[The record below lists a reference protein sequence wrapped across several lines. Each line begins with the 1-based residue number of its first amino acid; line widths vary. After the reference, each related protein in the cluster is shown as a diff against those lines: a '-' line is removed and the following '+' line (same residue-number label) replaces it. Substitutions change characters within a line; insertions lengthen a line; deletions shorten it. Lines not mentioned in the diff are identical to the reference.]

1 MKNQIEEAL
10 ANGFIR
16 PSVSPWGSLV
26 LFTKKNDGSLR
37 MYIDYRALN
46 KQTIRNEV
54 LLPRIDEFWDQLS
67 GANYFCTI
75 NLRSGYNQIR
85 IKECDI
91 EKRHSERDMGS
102 LNI

>member
-1 MKNQIEEAL
+1 MKKQIEEAL

-37 MYIDYRALN
+37 MYIDYRELD

-54 LLPRIDEFWDQLS
+54 YYLV
-67 GANYFCTI
+67 
-75 NLRSGYNQIR
+75 
-85 IKECDI
+85 
-91 EKRHSERDMGS
+91 
-102 LNI
+102 